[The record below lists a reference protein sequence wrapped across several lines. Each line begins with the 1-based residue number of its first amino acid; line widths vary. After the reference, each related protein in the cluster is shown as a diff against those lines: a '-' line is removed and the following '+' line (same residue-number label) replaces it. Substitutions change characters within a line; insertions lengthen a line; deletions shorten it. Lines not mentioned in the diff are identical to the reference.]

1 MVESRLTRVLLRVG
15 AGITLAFIYIP
26 LFIIGLYAF
35 NAQVAGLADRGL
47 QHQVV
52 LCRVPRRGR
61 AGGAEA
67 LGLRSTRSHGD
78 RARAGDARVDRR
90 RALPILRTRGDHL
103 RRDPADRPPRRDRAR
118 AAGDDHR
125 RPRSARP
132 HVRPTT
138 IIIGHAT
145 FCVVVVY
152 NNVIARMRRTAGNLD
167 EASADLGA
175 DNWQTFRFVMLPQ
188 MRTALLAGALLAF
201 ALSFDEVIVTIFT
214 SGAQQ
219 TLPIWIFA
227 QLCGRR
233 APHRQR
239 RRSLRDPRLD
249 HPGVFATRLAGGAG
263 LTADR
268 PARGGRCSGR
278 GRAVGLVSWPP

>member
-1 MVESRLTRVLLRVG
+1 MR
-15 AGITLAFIYIP
+15 
-26 LFIIGLYAF
+26 
-35 NAQVAGLADRGL
+35 
-47 QHQVV
+47 
-52 LCRVPRRGR
+52 
-61 AGGAEA
+61 EA
-67 LGLRSTRSHGD
+67 LKLSVYAALGATAIAS
-78 RARAGDARVDRR
+78 GDARVDRR

-103 RRDPADRPPRRDRAR
+103 AVILPIAPGIVTGLALQATIIDVLGPL
-118 AAGDDHR
+118 GLTFGL
-125 RPRSARP
+125 
-132 HVRPTT
+132 TT
-138 IIIGHAT
+138 IIGHAT

-227 QLCGRR
+227 QLAAAR
-233 APHRQR
+233 ASPSSTS
-239 RRSLRDPRLD
+239 SL
-249 HPGVFATRLAGGAG
+249 
-263 LTADR
+263 
-268 PARGGRCSGR
+268 S
-278 GRAVGLVSWPP
+278 S

>member
-1 MVESRLTRVLLRVG
+1 MVESRVTRVLLRVG

-26 LFIIGLYAF
+26 LFIVGLYAF
-35 NAQVAGLADRGL
+35 NAQVTQGWPIEDYSTKWFSVAFHDEDVREALKLSIYAALGATAIALVLGTLASMAVARYRFFGREVITFAVILPIALPGIVTGLAL
-47 QHQVV
+47 QATIIDV
-52 LCRVPRRGR
+52 LGP
-61 AGGAEA
+61 
-67 LGLRSTRSHGD
+67 LGLTFG
-78 RARAGDARVDRR
+78 
-90 RALPILRTRGDHL
+90 L
-103 RRDPADRPPRRDRAR
+103 
-118 AAGDDHR
+118 
-125 RPRSARP
+125 
-132 HVRPTT
+132 TT

-227 QLCGRR
+227 QLSRPLELPIVNVV
-233 APHRQR
+233 ALFVLVVSIIP
-239 RRSLRDPRLD
+239 
-249 HPGVFATRLAGGAG
+249 VYIATRLAGGAG
-263 LTADR
+263 LTPDR
-268 PARGGRCSGR
+268 PAKG
-278 GRAVGLVSWPP
+278 AVAAQVEAEP

>member
-15 AGITLAFIYIP
+15 AGVTLAFIYIP

-35 NAQVAGLADRGL
+35 NAQVTQGWPIEDYSTKWFSVAFHDEDVREALKLSVYAALGATAIALVLGTLASMAVARYRFFGREVITFAVILPIALPGIVTGLAL
-47 QHQVV
+47 QATIIDV
-52 LCRVPRRGR
+52 LGP
-61 AGGAEA
+61 
-67 LGLRSTRSHGD
+67 LGLTFG
-78 RARAGDARVDRR
+78 
-90 RALPILRTRGDHL
+90 L
-103 RRDPADRPPRRDRAR
+103 
-118 AAGDDHR
+118 
-125 RPRSARP
+125 
-132 HVRPTT
+132 TT

-227 QLCGRR
+227 QLSRPLELPIVNVV
-233 APHRQR
+233 ALFVLVVSIIPVYVAQ
-239 RRSLRDPRLD
+239 
-249 HPGVFATRLAGGAG
+249 RLAGGAG
-263 LTADR
+263 ITSER
-268 PARGGRCSGR
+268 PTKVAASVE
-278 GRAVGLVSWPP
+278 APP

>member
-1 MVESRLTRVLLRVG
+1 MVESRVTRVLLRVG

-26 LFIIGLYAF
+26 LFIVGLYAF
-35 NAQVAGLADRGL
+35 NAQVTQGWPIEDYSTKWFSVAFHDEDVREALKLSVYAALGATAIALALGTLASIAVARYRFFGREVITFAVILPIALPGIVTGLAL
-47 QHQVV
+47 QATIIDV
-52 LCRVPRRGR
+52 LGP
-61 AGGAEA
+61 
-67 LGLRSTRSHGD
+67 LGLTFG
-78 RARAGDARVDRR
+78 
-90 RALPILRTRGDHL
+90 L
-103 RRDPADRPPRRDRAR
+103 
-118 AAGDDHR
+118 
-125 RPRSARP
+125 
-132 HVRPTT
+132 TT

-227 QLCGRR
+227 QLSRPLELPIVNVV
-233 APHRQR
+233 ALFVILVSIIP
-239 RRSLRDPRLD
+239 
-249 HPGVFATRLAGGAG
+249 VYFAARLAGGAG

-268 PARGGRCSGR
+268 PAQGGVAA
-278 GRAVGLVSWPP
+278 AVEAEP